1 MSRREGSLADKIP
14 GGEKERR
21 PARLRIGV
29 DTGGTFT
36 DIVVWRDGRLFNC
49 KLPSTPSNPTLA
61 IIAGISDLLDAD
73 ENALVVHGTTVGTN
87 SLLEKKGGPVAL
99 LATAGFEDVIFI
111 GRQTRRELYSLEP
124 EERSCLLPR
133 QLAFGLRERVLA
145 GGRVGRRLAPEE
157 VRRLIPRLRRAGV
170 EAVAV
175 CFLHSYANSG
185 NEETAARELEAAGL
199 MTSVSSRI
207 LAEHREYERMTVTVV
222 NAYLMPVM
230 RRYLHDLAG
239 KVGRAELRIMQSN
252 EGHIPAETAMVEPI
266 RTALS
271 GPAGGVVGAMN
282 VAAAAGFRNI
292 ISFDMGGTSTDVS
305 LVEGRVK
312 RTHEARVGDFPLR
325 IPVIDIHSVGAGG
338 GSIAYVDSGGS
349 LRVGPWSAGAEPG
362 PACYGRSDLP
372 TVTDANVL
380 LGRIFPEYFL
390 GGRMK
395 IDPGRSRTAINRL
408 ARLIGKSDLETAL
421 GIISIANA
429 NMEKA
434 IRVISVE
441 RGHDP
446 REFALF
452 SFGGAGGMHAAEMAA
467 DLGIRTVI
475 VPRNAGVLSAFG
487 LLLADSVKDYVSSLL
502 KTDDQVD
509 PASLEKEFRE
519 LETRAFHELSRDGF
533 EQKNIKVERSLDCR
547 YLGQSY
553 EINVPCG
560 RALGRG
566 RLDLSAFHRLHK
578 KIYSYQH
585 PGRPVEV
592 VNIRLKA
599 VGLTAKVRLEREPM
613 SRLGVVPAGAKIG
626 RQELFA
632 SGGRIKAPVFDRLK
646 LLPGNKICGPA
657 LVVDAEST
665 TYIPAGFGGRVDG
678 FHNIIIVRGGKR

>member
-1 MSRREGSLADKIP
+1 MSRREASLTDGIP
-14 GGEKERR
+14 GEKKERK

-36 DIVVWRDGRLFNC
+36 DIVVWREGRLFNR
-49 KLPSTPSNPTLA
+49 KLPSTPSNPSLA
-61 IIAGISDLLDAD
+61 IIAGIRDLLGAADDAF
-73 ENALVVHGTTVGTN
+73 VVHGTTVGTN
-87 SLLEKKGGPVAL
+87 SLLEKKGGPIAL

-124 EERSCLLPR
+124 EDRHFLLPR
-133 QLAFGLRERVLA
+133 ELAFGLRERVLA
-145 GGRVGRRLAPEE
+145 GGRMGRRLEPGE
-157 VRRLIPRLRRAGV
+157 VRRLLPRLSRAGV

-175 CFLHSYANSG
+175 CFLHSYANAA
-185 NEETAARELEAAGL
+185 NEEAAARELEAAGL

-207 LAEHREYERMTVTVV
+207 LAEHREYERMTVTAV

-230 RRYLHDLAG
+230 RRYLRDLAG

-252 EGHIPAETAMVEPI
+252 EGHIPAETAMAEPI

-282 VAAAAGFRNI
+282 VATAAGFRNI

-312 RTHEARVGDFPLR
+312 RTNEARVGDFPIR

-338 GSIAYVDSGGS
+338 GSIAYADSGGS
-349 LRVGPWSAGAEPG
+349 LRVGPRSAGAEPG
-362 PACYGRSDLP
+362 PACYGRGDLP

-380 LGRIFPEYFL
+380 LGRIFPDYFL

-395 IDPGRSRTAINRL
+395 IDPARSRAAMDGL
-408 ARLIGKSDLETAL
+408 ARRIGKSVLETAL

-467 DLGIRTVI
+467 DLGVRTVI

-487 LLLADSVKDYVSSLL
+487 LLLADSVKDYVRSLL
-502 KTDDQVD
+502 KTDAQLD
-509 PASLEKEFRE
+509 PASLERAFRE
-519 LETRAFHELSRDGF
+519 LEAHAFRELSQDGF
-533 EQKNIKVERSLDCR
+533 GPDDIRIERSLDCR

-560 RALGRG
+560 RAFGKG
-566 RLDLSAFHRLHK
+566 RLDLAAFHRLHAK
-578 KIYSYQH
+578 TYSYQH

-592 VNIRLKA
+592 VNIRVKA
-599 VGLTAKVRLEREPM
+599 VGLTPKVRLEREPL
-613 SRLGVVPAGAKIG
+613 SRPRAVPAGAEIG

-632 SGGRIKAPVFDRLK
+632 AGARMKAPVFDRLK
-646 LLPGNKICGPA
+646 LLAGNELRGPA

-665 TYIPAGFGGRVDG
+665 TYIPAGFRGWIDG
-678 FHNIIIVRGGKR
+678 FHNIIMSGAKR